1 MRSDGFYDTYQ
12 KIFLVPFAEY
22 VPFFKNW
29 LTKINQVDDMGSFT
43 PGKNY
48 NTFEINNVKSS
59 IMICYDSSS
68 YKIAK
73 NMVNKGAEIIFVI
86 TNDSYVGKAMPYQHF
101 EHAKLRAIELGI
113 PVVQSA
119 NNGISGIILPSGE
132 VLFKSKIDERNVFNH
147 TIKLKWADI
156 K

>member
-29 LTKINQVDDMGSFT
+29 LTKINQFDDMGSFT

-119 NNGISGIILPSGE
+119 NNGISGIVLPSGE

-147 TIKLKWADI
+147 TIKI

>member
-1 MRSDGFYDTYQ
+1 MCIRDRF
-12 KIFLVPFAEY
+12 
-22 VPFFKNW
+22 
-29 LTKINQVDDMGSFT
+29 DDMGSFT
-43 PGKNY
+43 PGENY
-48 NTFEINNVKSS
+48 NTFEINNIKSS

-68 YKIAK
+68 YRIAK
-73 NMVNKGAEIIFVI
+73 KMVDKGAEIIFVV

-101 EHAKLRAIELGI
+101 EHAKLRSIELGV

-132 VLFKSKIDERNVFNH
+132 VLVRSEIDDRNVYNKI
-147 TIKLKWADI
+147 IKI